1 MILVSMFLYFYQKS
15 IKSLDY
21 SSLITL
27 LESNFLY
34 IRQWHN
40 IWFAILTILPFC
52 LLPKRL
58 VLLII
63 WNYYFSF
70 VVDVQYRD
78 ILKANPSQFDHH
90 SDISWINP
98 DLKRP
103 NIFKI
108 LKIWRWI
115 GMPWITFS
123 SYVIEDSQYN
133 SNNLGFDINMDT
145 ANITFGIQLRFTEFK
160 G

>member
-1 MILVSMFLYFYQKS
+1 M
-15 IKSLDY
+15 DY
-21 SSLITL
+21 GSLIKL
-27 LESNFLY
+27 IEWNILY
-34 IRQWHN
+34 IWQWHN
-40 IWFAILTILPFC
+40 IRFAILIFLPFC
-52 LLPKRL
+52 STCMRL
-58 VLLII
+58 AQVIFL
-63 WNYYFSF
+63 NYYFSF

-90 SDISWINP
+90 SDISGTNA

-115 GMPWITFS
+115 GMPWTTFS
-123 SYVIEDSQYN
+123 SYVIEDPQYT
-133 SNNLGFDINMDT
+133 SNDLCCDLHTDSANLHF
-145 ANITFGIQLRFTEFK
+145 IQLRFTEIK